1 MKNKK
6 QKNVIIITLVAVVLL
21 LLVVAGVIVLAN
33 KIKNKNENKNKE
45 GNTANVSEE
54 SRVKEVYYNNYLIS
68 YIIEGDVQTGEG
80 KLRIDGDPNVYYA
93 VTDYLLEDFHSIED
107 INKLIDDTLY
117 YEAAIKAYKLM
128 DSEYSNKY
136 TEYDGTLYVKKKENP
151 CNILDGETLDK
162 DKIEYR
168 KVDNSLYAVYNTVP
182 VPVEYDQQKNLKAYT
197 LWFTCFDNFT
207 NIGTGKD
214 DVFNPEDVAPS
225 EDTNDDTQNENQD
238 D

>member
-136 TEYDGTLYVKKKENP
+136 TEYDGTLYV
-151 CNILDGETLDK
+151 
-162 DKIEYR
+162 
-168 KVDNSLYAVYNTVP
+168 VYNTVP

-225 EDTNDDTQNENQD
+225 EDTNDDTQNENQED
-238 D
+238 